1 MDVSE
6 FAAIFENQFQTSDS
20 ILNSKREEYANDN
33 DNVDVLHNFRQAA
46 HLEQTNMRAALGGFL
61 AKHVVSIFDM
71 IHEEELRD
79 MAVWDEKITDAL
91 NYLILLKAIVVEEAS
106 ETVVNISQRRTVSI
120 VNHPSSGGSHD
131 NRNDPDKDS

>member
-1 MDVSE
+1 MNVSE
-6 FAAIFENQFQTSDS
+6 FAAIFEEQFQTSDS
-20 ILNSKREEYANDN
+20 MLNSKRKEYAN

-61 AKHVVSIFDM
+61 AKHIVSIFDM

-91 NYLILLKAIVVEEAS
+91 NYLILLKAIVVEES
-106 ETVVNISQRRTVSI
+106 YETVVDISQRRTVSI
-120 VNHPSSGGSHD
+120 VNHPSSGGSHN